1 MLYNLMYLL
10 LLCNHYLLDCFL
22 FQNRMILLK
31 LHLDNLMSLFELYSP
46 HHSLLLLFILVVLH
60 RYSLSQHLYIPSFFM
75 RYRLSLLHMFR
86 YMLLLHN
93 FIILHLSVIM
103 YLYYSIMS
111 LLLFSLLVCLMLDCM
126 SNFHILDPLYPT
138 YMFHSLSS
146 NFTHYHTHI
155 RISILFTLYYLLCLY
170 YLCTVF
176 HLTNMLIMSH
186 SYLYSNNT

>member
-1 MLYNLMYLL
+1 MLIQHHSRILLYLYSSSSMYL
-10 LLCNHYLLDCFL
+10 N
-22 FQNRMILLK
+22 
-31 LHLDNLMSLFELYSP
+31 YSF
-46 HHSLLLLFILVVLH
+46 HSLLASFHL
-60 RYSLSQHLYIPSFFM
+60 YSLSQHSYIPSFFM

-93 FIILHLSVIM
+93 FIMLHLSVIM

-186 SYLYSNNT
+186 SHLYSNNT